1 MGLILE
7 IRPLKWDMDSVKK
20 HIEQFDTTDEFR
32 KDPEYNSISRWIRN
46 TRTETGDQTLS
57 MKNLLSDLI
66 EKENKQKT
74 EELKQKFPDFNFENV
89 TYGRTK
95 NGDKTIKGVVCEK
108 TDSEGVVHGEVNEI
122 RLDIISQ
129 NSCKK
134 CSSESRNIRF
144 PQDKKGKI
152 EVFKNNIPKDLYD
165 DFDFEDAKF
174 DLIPRNDGSHQTRL
188 VVKNIKCISKNHGG
202 KPVIL
207 FPDWKRA
214 NEINFEFACP
224 VCNEKNNVEWKG
236 ESKMFNSLES
246 LGYEIKRNKRL
257 DAYSIKGIGLRNRLK
272 ADAYFVKEDGTVV
285 IAEFD
290 GRQHFGPNEKHGGEE
305 GYASTVLNDKAKNKY
320 CKENGIKLI
329 RISHTDEKNISSEL
343 ATALSMNPM
352 KDIYLSATYP
362 EKGWNE
368 PNLITVPLEIIESK
382 IKRDYVLTESQ
393 LKTIVESTSNER
405 FERKIK
411 QFILSKYKEVSDVLL
426 EELTTSF
433 QVASKDRTPIKL
445 IFDKKAAT
453 YSDMVEIKNKI
464 KEDLQSYLS
473 LETNPFKTSFE
484 LKIEN

>member
-7 IRPLKWDMDSVKK
+7 IRPLKWDMDSVKNY
-20 HIEQFDTTDEFR
+20 IEQFDTTNQFR

-46 TRTETGDQTLS
+46 TRTETGDQTLF

-144 PQDKKGKI
+144 PQDEKGKI
-152 EVFKNNIPKDLYD
+152 EVFKSNIPKDLSP

-174 DLIPRNDGSHQTRL
+174 DLIPRNDGSNQTRL

-236 ESKMFNSLES
+236 ESKMFNLLES

-426 EELTTSF
+426 EELTTSL

>member
-20 HIEQFDTTDEFR
+20 YIEKFNTTDEFR
-32 KDPEYNSISRWIRN
+32 KDPEYNSIVRWIGN
-46 TRTETGDQTLS
+46 TRTKTGDQTLS

-74 EELKQKFPDFNFENV
+74 EELKQKLPDFNFENV

-95 NGDKTIKGVVCEK
+95 NGDKTIKGVICEK
-108 TDSEGVVHGEVNEI
+108 TDSKGVVHGEVNEI
-122 RLDIISQ
+122 RLDILRQ

-134 CSSESRNIRF
+134 CYSESRDITF
-144 PQDKKGKI
+144 PQSEEGKI
-152 EVFKNNIPKDLYD
+152 DVFMSNFSKDLYPD
-165 DFDFEDAKF
+165 IDFKDAKF
-174 DLIPRNDGSHQTRL
+174 GLIPRNDGSNQTRL
-188 VVKNIKCISKNHGG
+188 VVKNIKCISKNHDE

-246 LGYEIKRNKRL
+246 LGYEIKKNKRIE
-257 DAYSIKGIGLRNRLK
+257 AYSIKGIGLRNRLK

-426 EELTTSF
+426 EELTTSL

-473 LETNPFKTSFE
+473 LETNPFKTSIE